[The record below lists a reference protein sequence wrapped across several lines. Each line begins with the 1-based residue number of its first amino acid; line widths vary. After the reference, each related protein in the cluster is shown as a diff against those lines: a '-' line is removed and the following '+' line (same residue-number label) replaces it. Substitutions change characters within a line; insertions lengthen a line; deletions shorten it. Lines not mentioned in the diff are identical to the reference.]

1 MINSTRC
8 AILAKQACATISQ
21 VVQKITP
28 PSANNFLKFFFA
40 LFATL
45 TLNAATAWA
54 AEYIL
59 VTNIGNL
66 SNGDKVIIATKTNNK
81 PSSGVT
87 GGIVQASTSTK
98 KDATV
103 SSTEADWMQFTV
115 TTTSNGWYLSNSSS
129 QFVGKPTE
137 NTFYLTTTSNCKGVC
152 SVNANGVLCCN
163 SRYLQKNGNYYRM
176 YSGIN
181 NSYTP
186 FYVWKV
192 ATSYTVNWTVNPATG
207 GALSATTGNSTTVT
221 PNAAY
226 TYGNP
231 AYTIKTGNAS
241 VNQSENTFTATPTAN
256 CTIQINMVQKTTAEI
271 TFENMG
277 SPAPATT
284 GYYVGDTY
292 TLPSENDFTCGDKT
306 FVGWST
312 VPIDNSVNKPT
323 TNFYEPGASVTL
335 QADNIF
341 YAVFAE
347 TGGTPTTS
355 WPKTDVSDL
364 KDGDEVVIVMNNS
377 SNYAMTNNK
386 GTGTAPDAILAKIKN
401 DCLEDLPVS
410 ETIIWVLG
418 KNSSNLTFYKD
429 NTKKAWLYCT
439 DTNNGVRVGT
449 NANKT
454 FTIDSSTGYLKHT
467 GTSRYVGVYNSSDW
481 RCYTSTSTNIGNQ
494 TLAFYKKTTTGGY
507 QNYTTECGLAT
518 KTHTITFNSDGGS
531 AVESQTIE
539 EGNTATEPTN
549 PNKTGYTFSGWYTE
563 PECTTAFD
571 FATPITSDII
581 LYAKWTAKTYTITLN
596 ANGGKFVKDGN
607 ESETIEIQ
615 YVYGTYANYDQAKLI
630 SDYLAE
636 EGIKLS
642 REGYQLNEMWQ
653 SNGSA
658 WKRVF
663 TAIDRTITAQWSK
676 LYIVTLSENGTT
688 KELTPQTATSYTL
701 PTELSAGSCQDD
713 TKEFVGWTTTEE
725 LSSETTPTSDFYKK
739 GETVTLSEDK
749 TTFYAVFATVDG
761 GGATDNT
768 NVYTSNVSINAGT
781 AITNTSV
788 VIDQEEYNATKA
800 GTGSAKG
807 SVLITIP
814 AGTTY
819 LSFYMA
825 GWKGEG
831 DKTITLTGAEAEPS
845 SFKTIADDGVTG
857 NGNYEL
863 VGDVARY
870 AYSTTLNNVTQET
883 QITFSNG
890 GDKQRFVIW
899 GVNASAGATYS
910 NYSTKC
916 VPTCKIT
923 YNFDGGE
930 GECTTAVVEKGSE
943 YTLCSTAPTKAGHEF
958 LNWKDQNGG
967 VYAVGATITSVTED
981 LTLTAQ
987 WQVNSYEVTWMSLG
1001 DEVLVNKA
1009 DYNTQ
1014 PTKPATDPT
1023 YTCSIGTKEFVGW
1036 STQEI
1041 DDAGVPAN
1049 LYTDEFPVVTEA
1061 ITYHAVFAGRSAE
1074 ATTTVSTL
1082 LVTEKL
1088 GNYASGSMKD
1098 DQENVW
1104 KYYAGGLQ
1112 DGETYYIA
1120 LRNNNN
1126 GEISYIESPKF
1137 SGTVQSIVAH
1147 VKNGSNSKVR
1157 TVYLRSSAIEKPA
1170 EGDLGATSI
1179 PASNNSEVNLDFTS
1193 SFDKF
1198 YIQVS
1203 EGLQFHKIVV
1213 TSGIA
1218 IGDYTDYTTSCPVL
1232 ELTEGENT
1240 LTDGVTADVKVNRS
1254 FTTGNLYTISL
1265 PFTLENV
1272 SSVFGNQAYEYTS
1285 LAKDGNDV
1293 VLYFNKVNTIE
1304 AGKPYLIE
1312 PTKDVL
1318 GFSVDNVTLSNATNN
1333 ISFRVGT
1340 TTVDMEAVLSAGE
1353 SDMTNGKYW
1362 LASDRYLY
1370 NNETRLLGLRAVFN
1384 INSASGIAPRAR
1396 VAFRENTTTGLSN
1409 ITNDENTTIKVIE
1422 NGQLIIIRNGEKFNA
1437 QGIKF

>member
-1 MINSTRC
+1 MITFTRC
-8 AILAKQACATISQ
+8 AFMAKQACATFSQ

-40 LFATL
+40 LFAIL

-231 AYTIKTGNAS
+231 AYTIKTGKAS

-256 CTIQINMVQKTTAEI
+256 CTIQINMVQKTTADI

-312 VPIDNSVNKPT
+312 DKIVNLVNKPT
-323 TNFYEPGASVTL
+323 INFYEPGASVTL

-347 TGGTPTTS
+347 TGGL
-355 WPKTDVSDL
+355 SDENEVL
-364 KDGDEVVIVMNNS
+364 LNFTGGTKNDLTNTEGITASGLGSDYAESHAPYRVKLDTDGDYILYTNESKPYISQVFFKVKMIGGANTSTITIGTSENG
-377 SNYAMTNNK
+377 SNYTQKSICTISGKSGDVLSFMEDINTSAKYLRLYFNK
-386 GTGTAPDAILAKIKN
+386 GSNVG
-401 DCLEDLPVS
+401 
-410 ETIIWVLG
+410 LG
-418 KNSSNLTFYKD
+418 QLVVYTKSS
-429 NTKKAWLYCT
+429 
-439 DTNNGVRVGT
+439 V
-449 NANKT
+449 
-454 FTIDSSTGYLKHT
+454 
-467 GTSRYVGVYNSSDW
+467 
-481 RCYTSTSTNIGNQ
+481 
-494 TLAFYKKTTTGGY
+494 Y

-539 EGNTATEPTN
+539 EGNTATEPKE
-549 PNKTGYTFSGWYTE
+549 PDKTGYTFSGWYTE

-581 LYAKWTAKTYTITLN
+581 LYAKWVAITYKITLD
-596 ANGGKFVKDGN
+596 ANGGVFTSGGN
-607 ESETIEIQ
+607 TSETIVVD
-615 YVYGTYANYDQAKLI
+615 YVYGSVANYEDAKSI
-630 SDYLAE
+630 STYLSE
-636 EGIKLS
+636 NNITLTRSGFVLKEK
-642 REGYQLNEMWQ
+642 WQ
-653 SNGSA
+653 SGGVP
-658 WKRVF
+658 WTKIF
-663 TAIDRTITAQWSK
+663 TSTGDRTITAQW
-676 LYIVTLSENGTT
+676 
-688 KELTPQTATSYTL
+688 TPVYTI
-701 PTELSAGSCQDD
+701 TWKVKGE
-713 TKEFVGWTTTEE
+713 KYTTTEAVDGVIE
-725 LSSETTPTSDFYKK
+725 LPTTPADQILGDCGANKFM
-739 GETVTLSEDK
+739 GWSENNLGSIGQDDAPNDLFTEAPTDPVSENK
-749 TTFYAVFATVDG
+749 TFYAVFATREETDG
-761 GGATDNT
+761 GTIDATLSFASKAQRTSWSTSQQVWTQNGITLT
-768 NVYTSNVSINAGT
+768 NVKANSTSDVADYADPARFYKDS
-781 AITNTSV
+781 
-788 VIDQEEYNATKA
+788 K
-800 GTGSAKG
+800 
-807 SVLITIP
+807 ITIT
-814 AGTTY
+814 ASGNISKIVFNCSEDKYATALKNSIKNDAVTINGTTVDVT
-819 LSFYMA
+819 LSGTSSSY
-825 GWKGEG
+825 
-831 DKTITLTGAEAEPS
+831 TITLS
-845 SFKTIADDGVTG
+845 SGQVRLNSLTVTTDGGKIIEYSDYITACS
-857 NGNYEL
+857 YTL
-863 VGDVARY
+863 VEITEGDNTEV
-870 AYSTTLNNVTQET
+870 LNN
-883 QITFSNG
+883 
-890 GDKQRFVIW
+890 
-899 GVNASAGATYS
+899 
-910 NYSTKC
+910 
-916 VPTCKIT
+916 
-923 YNFDGGE
+923 
-930 GECTTAVVEKGSE
+930 
-943 YTLCSTAPTKAGHEF
+943 YTGQP
-958 LNWKDQNGG
+958 
-967 VYAVGATITSVTED
+967 ISV
-981 LTLTAQ
+981 
-987 WQVNSYEVTWMSLG
+987 EVTR
-1001 DEVLVNKA
+1001 
-1009 DYNTQ
+1009 Q
-1014 PTKPATDPT
+1014 
-1023 YTCSIGTKEFVGW
+1023 
-1036 STQEI
+1036 
-1041 DDAGVPAN
+1041 
-1049 LYTDEFPVVTEA
+1049 
-1061 ITYHAVFAGRSAE
+1061 
-1074 ATTTVSTL
+1074 
-1082 LVTEKL
+1082 
-1088 GNYASGSMKD
+1088 
-1098 DQENVW
+1098 
-1104 KYYAGGLQ
+1104 
-1112 DGETYYIA
+1112 
-1120 LRNNNN
+1120 
-1126 GEISYIESPKF
+1126 
-1137 SGTVQSIVAH
+1137 
-1147 VKNGSNSKVR
+1147 
-1157 TVYLRSSAIEKPA
+1157 
-1170 EGDLGATSI
+1170 
-1179 PASNNSEVNLDFTS
+1179 FT
-1193 SFDKF
+1193 
-1198 YIQVS
+1198 
-1203 EGLQFHKIVV
+1203 H
-1213 TSGIA
+1213 
-1218 IGDYTDYTTSCPVL
+1218 
-1232 ELTEGENT
+1232 
-1240 LTDGVTADVKVNRS
+1240 
-1254 FTTGNLYTISL
+1254 GNLYTISL

-1312 PTKDVL
+1312 PTKDVH

-1333 ISFRVGT
+1333 ISFSVGT

-1353 SDMTNGKYW
+1353 SDMTGGKYW
-1362 LASDRYLY
+1362 LAADRYLY
-1370 NNETRLLGLRAVFN
+1370 NNKTRLLGLRAVFN